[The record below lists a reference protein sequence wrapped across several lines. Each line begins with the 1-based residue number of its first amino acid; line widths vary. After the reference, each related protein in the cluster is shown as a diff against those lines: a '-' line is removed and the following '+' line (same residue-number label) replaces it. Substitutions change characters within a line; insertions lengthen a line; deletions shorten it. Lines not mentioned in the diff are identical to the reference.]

1 MDDFVPGYEA
11 TTWFGV
17 GAPKNTPAE
26 IVEKLNKEIDAIR
39 ADPKTKARLADIGGE
54 VLAGSP
60 ADFGRLIADETETWA
75 KVVKFCRAKA
85 E

>member
-1 MDDFVPGYEA
+1 VGDFVPGYEA
-11 TTWFGV
+11 TMWFGV
-17 GAPKNTPAE
+17 GAPKNAPAE

-60 ADFGRLIADETETWA
+60 ADWGG
-75 KVVKFCRAKA
+75 
-85 E
+85 